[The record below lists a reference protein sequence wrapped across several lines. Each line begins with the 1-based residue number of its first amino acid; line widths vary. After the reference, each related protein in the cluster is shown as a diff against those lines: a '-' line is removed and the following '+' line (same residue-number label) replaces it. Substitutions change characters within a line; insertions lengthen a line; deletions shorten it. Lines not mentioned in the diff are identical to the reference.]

1 MKFSPKKAV
10 SATAITAVIAVTSN
24 SLIATPA
31 HASSVSESG
40 QFLKENWHIIVS
52 NLWSPWFKQVFMTNL
67 SPQETQDVANQYRS
81 RAGGVLHDR
90 CVNKTA
96 DMYLGNDGWLLKN
109 TTNRWVV
116 ASTRVENGQ
125 ANCYIRLHN
134 RIADEF
140 IRRRGW

>member
-1 MKFSPKKAV
+1 MYRL
-10 SATAITAVIAVTSN
+10 VI
-24 SLIATPA
+24 
-31 HASSVSESG
+31 
-40 QFLKENWHIIVS
+40 FLYNIIVS

-81 RAGGVLHDR
+81 RAGGILNDR

-109 TTNRWVV
+109 TTNRWIV

-125 ANCYIRLHN
+125 ANCYNRIPN

-140 IRRRGW
+140 MRRRGW